1 MNRMYLNITETAEY
15 VDLPISE
22 IERFIRE
29 GQIRTVRYEEEILM
43 NRDQFKL
50 FLKEREKYEQELSEY
65 MQEPI
70 PEDIDIKDE
79 D

>member
-1 MNRMYLNITETAEY
+1 MNKLYLTIAETAEHIDVSVY
-15 VDLPISE
+15 E

-29 GQIRTVRYEEEILM
+29 GQIRTIRYEEEILI
-43 NRDQFKL
+43 NRDQFNL
-50 FLKEREKYEQELSEY
+50 FLREREKYKQEVAEY
-65 MQEPI
+65 LQEPI